1 LSHGFA
7 LGHLSLLLQIKKNK
21 KVTITMLHYAW
32 GKCIVL
38 KASFKALAEIGER
51 VSGTGERWSEIK
63 K

>member
-1 LSHGFA
+1 MHGENAIA
-7 LGHLSLLLQIKKNK
+7 LDS
-21 KVTITMLHYAW
+21 KVKYIFFSRTP
-32 GKCIVL
+32 GPVL